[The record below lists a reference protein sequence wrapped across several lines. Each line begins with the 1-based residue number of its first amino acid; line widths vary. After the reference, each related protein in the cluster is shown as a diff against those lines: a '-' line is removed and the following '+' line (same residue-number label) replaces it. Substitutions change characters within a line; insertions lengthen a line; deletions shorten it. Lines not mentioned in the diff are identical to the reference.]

1 MDYKCH
7 VNCFFLSSTKRA
19 LTTLIFAQRVVGV
32 RRWKKRW
39 CVLEGKLLLYFKT
52 QLEYSHHLSPC
63 RGSVNMGLVLSVTPR
78 GPCQLQI
85 VTRSQ
90 IIIFVS
96 IHVHGLYKIPNLSA
110 GAHRCCVC
118 VYRNLN
124 VNTWYL
130 HHSIPKDGIK
140 YDRRR

>member
-1 MDYKCH
+1 MP
-7 VNCFFLSSTKRA
+7 V
-19 LTTLIFAQRVVGV
+19 LILQRVVGV

-63 RGSVNMGLVLSVTPR
+63 SGSVNMGLVLSITPR

-96 IHVHGLYKIPNLSA
+96 FFI
-110 GAHRCCVC
+110 
-118 VYRNLN
+118 
-124 VNTWYL
+124 
-130 HHSIPKDGIK
+130 SIYMILLKRSILRQIK
-140 YDRRR
+140 FLKTTLRFDTT